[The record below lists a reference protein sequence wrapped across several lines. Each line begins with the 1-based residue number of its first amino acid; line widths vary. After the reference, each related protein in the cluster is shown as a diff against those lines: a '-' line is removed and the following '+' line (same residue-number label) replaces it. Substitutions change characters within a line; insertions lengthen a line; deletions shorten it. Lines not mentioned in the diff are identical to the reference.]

1 MLKHDKWNVEIF
13 SMHEVIWRIFE
24 SDQLWNIYLKADK
37 DDPLNWE
44 KMNSSLS
51 QKLLDEKVG
60 LLRVFEN
67 KLQELGNNERAL
79 LLVTDLEALHPFIR
93 IGTIEAKLQ
102 GKFDTTIVFLYPG
115 FRTGET
121 KLKF

>member
-1 MLKHDKWNVEIF
+1 
-13 SMHEVIWRIFE
+13 MHEVIWRIFE

-67 KLQELGNNERAL
+67 KLQELGNDDRAL

-115 FRTGET
+115 FRDWRNKT
-121 KLKF
+121 KVFRILS